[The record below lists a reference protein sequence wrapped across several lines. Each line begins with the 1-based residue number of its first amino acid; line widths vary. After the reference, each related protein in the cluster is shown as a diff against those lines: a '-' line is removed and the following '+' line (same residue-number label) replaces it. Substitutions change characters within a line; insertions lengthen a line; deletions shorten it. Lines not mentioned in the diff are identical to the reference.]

1 MSPEDINE
9 TILYNKLVTKI
20 PQNLILINYIPLNII
35 QLIPNLTFL
44 LNPVPNNKF
53 IHYKGFE
60 CVKINYF
67 NWFPKNE
74 LEYYE
79 DLSYEYAIKG
89 DIKKVQECLNKIK
102 ELFYECEWE
111 NIINDVTN
119 KLHNNKFYDIKGD
132 YRIYGKKRKKI
143 ILGKEKIFKQR
154 IKDGYGL
161 NKQNKKWKNDN

>member
-1 MSPEDINE
+1 MDFE
-9 TILYNKLVTKI
+9 
-20 PQNLILINYIPLNII
+20 
-35 QLIPNLTFL
+35 
-44 LNPVPNNKF
+44 
-53 IHYKGFE
+53 GFE

-67 NWFPKNE
+67 NWFQINE

-79 DLSYEYAIKG
+79 DLSYDYAIKG
-89 DIKKVQECLNKIK
+89 DRKKVQECLNKIK

-119 KLHNNKFYDIKGD
+119 KLHNNKFYEIKGD
-132 YRIYGKKRKKI
+132 YRIYGRKRKKI
-143 ILGKEKIFKQR
+143 IFGKEKIFKQQ